1 MLFTLL
7 LQLFFHV
14 RYDTGSGTFL
24 KPMSAQK
31 EEECLRKLKLGDT
44 KAREELIEHNM
55 RLVAHIARKYTISTT
70 TWEADDLISVGAIG
84 LIKGIDSFDLD
95 KKAKLSTY
103 LARCIENEILMLLR
117 VDKKTKQDVSLQEPI
132 GEDKEGNVLAWD
144 DVLVS
149 EEESALERVSRAA
162 DQKELLIAIEE
173 ELSPKEK
180 IVIQRRYGLNGE
192 KEETQRQVA
201 KSMGISRSY
210 VSRIEKRALE
220 KLYIKM
226 KNIYKET

>member
-7 LQLFFHV
+7 LQCLFHV
-14 RYDTGSGTFL
+14 RYETGGGAFP
-24 KPMSAQK
+24 KPMSSK
-31 EEECLRKLKLGDT
+31 EEQDCLHRFAMGD
-44 KAREELIEHNM
+44 KRAREELIERNM

-70 TWEADDLISVGAIG
+70 TWEADDLISVGAVG
-84 LIKGIDSFDLD
+84 LIKGIDTYNME

-117 VDKKTKQDVSLQEPI
+117 ADKKIRQDVSLQEPI
-132 GEDKEGNVLAWD
+132 GEDKEGNTISWD
-144 DVLVS
+144 DILVCDEDS
-149 EEESALERVSRAA
+149 ITDQVSLKMNK
-162 DQKELLIAIEE
+162 KELLKAIEE
-173 ELSPKEK
+173 ELTPREK
-180 IVIQRRYGLNGE
+180 IVIQRRYGLEGK

-220 KLYIKM
+220 KLQIKM
-226 KNIYKET
+226 RKTL

>member
-7 LQLFFHV
+7 LQLLFHV
-14 RYDTGSGTFL
+14 RYDTGNGAFP
-24 KPMSAQK
+24 KPMSAQE
-31 EEECLRKLKLGDT
+31 EEECLHKIKIGDE
-44 KAREELIEHNM
+44 KAREKLIEHNM
-55 RLVAHIARKYTISTT
+55 RLVAHIARKYTLSTT
-70 TWEADDLISVGAIG
+70 TWEIDDLISVGAIG
-84 LIKGIDSFDLD
+84 LIKGIDTFDLE
-95 KKAKLSTY
+95 KRAKLSTY

-117 VDKKTKQDVSLQEPI
+117 ADKKTKQDVSLQEPI
-132 GEDKEGNVLAWD
+132 GEDKDGNILAWD

-149 EEESALERVSRAA
+149 EEESALDRVSQAA
-162 DQKELLIAIEE
+162 DKKELLLAIEE
-173 ELSPKEK
+173 ELSPREK
-180 IVIQRRYGLNGE
+180 MVIQKRYGLIGE

-226 KNIYKET
+226 KRNYK

>member
-7 LQLFFHV
+7 LQFFFHV
-14 RYDTGSGTFL
+14 RYETGNGAFP
-24 KPMSAQK
+24 KPMNNK
-31 EEECLRKLKLGDT
+31 EEQDCLHRLAGGDK
-44 KAREELIEHNM
+44 KAREELIERNM

-70 TWEADDLISVGAIG
+70 AWEADDLISVGAVG
-84 LIKGIDSFDLD
+84 LIKGIDTYNME

-117 VDKKTKQDVSLQEPI
+117 ADKKTRQDVSLQEPI
-132 GEDKEGNVLAWD
+132 GEDKEGNTISWD
-144 DVLVS
+144 DILVYDEDS
-149 EEESALERVSRAA
+149 ITDQVS
-162 DQKELLIAIEE
+162 QKMNEKELLKAIEE
-173 ELSPKEK
+173 ELTPREK
-180 IVIQRRYGLNGE
+180 TVIQRRYGLGGK

-220 KLYIKM
+220 KLHIKM
-226 KNIYKET
+226 KNRL